1 MPDTPKRI
9 LIVTSEL
16 VPFHYGGIGTQFKSL
31 AALLKRHGHP
41 VSFLSRKPENYDMEV
56 YRAHY
61 GDTPVFFVDQPP
73 AYDWPPGPFV
83 YAAEVARRFDEIRDQ
98 VRPDLVI
105 CADFYAEGLFLL
117 LRAGSGTYGGT
128 EFLLTTQG
136 MNFEVISVREGGAKD
151 APSIMDFPHIRML
164 LAMEDLCVHFAPRIV
179 SCSSVTWREIRRRLG
194 IDKPARVIPNL
205 VDPGL
210 FRPGESESQET
221 PREPLIL
228 FVGRLDRMKGTDLL
242 LKAYFEVA
250 ERMHPAVPSIVFIG
264 RDCHWNEYGSTF
276 LEHWRSRIPEKYAG
290 SVSFLGQVSHDAIQ
304 DHLKKASVAVFPSRW
319 EPFGIVCLEAL
330 AMGCPVVVS
339 RGTGLEEILGPGL
352 SEFAVP
358 VTEDTRPLALKIMS
372 LLPSAKGSV
381 PHTVSE
387 AGHSLAPEQL
397 RARALEVVHQAEAEW
412 LDLLQDVGR
421 QEGTTKAGGPWPL
434 CGPLHELLASLEDP
448 SWRGSAAN
456 LQVYFR
462 HDGGYTEADSLRV
475 PYARLCWATLKI
487 PLPQGTGERPLR
499 LDPADTPGTVRIR
512 EIALI
517 GEEGS
522 ELWRA
527 DGVNGFAGCVSGGTE
542 AVSVE
547 DSCLV
552 CHAATHDP
560 QILLDCPATDN
571 PLEMR
576 VFIHASGE

>member
-1 MPDTPKRI
+1 MPDIQKRI
-9 LIVTSEL
+9 LIVTGEL

-31 AALLKRHGHP
+31 AALLRRHGHQ
-41 VSFLSRKPENYDMEV
+41 VSFLSRKPEQYEADV

-73 AYDWPPGPFV
+73 SYNWPPGPFV

-105 CADFYAEGLFLL
+105 CADFNAEGLFLL
-117 LRAGSGTYGGT
+117 LRAGSGAYTGT

-136 MNFEVISVREGGAKD
+136 MNYEVISVREGGVTG
-151 APSIMDFPHIRML
+151 APGIRDFPHIRML
-164 LAMEDLCVHFAPRIV
+164 LAMEDLCVHLAPRIV
-179 SCSSVTWREIRRRLG
+179 SCSSVTWQEIERRLG
-194 IDKPARVIPNL
+194 TDKPARVIPNL

-210 FRPGESESQET
+210 FSPKEG
-221 PREPLIL
+221 PRESPRELLIL

-242 LKAYFEVA
+242 LKAYFEIA
-250 ERMHPAVPSIVFIG
+250 ERMRPAIPRIVFIG
-264 RDCHWNEYGSTF
+264 RDCYWNEYGSTF
-276 LEHWRSRIPEKYAG
+276 LEHWQSRIPEKYAG
-290 SVSFLGQVSHDAIQ
+290 SVSFPGQVSHDAIR
-304 DHLKKASVAVFPSRW
+304 DYLKKASVAVFPSRW

-339 RGTGLEEILGPGL
+339 RGTGLEEVLGPGL

-358 VTEDTRPLALKIMS
+358 VTEDIKPLAQKIMS
-372 LLPSAKGSV
+372 LLPSENGSV
-381 PHTVSE
+381 LDTGSTSLGSVS
-387 AGHSLAPEQL
+387 PEQL
-397 RARALEVVHQAEAEW
+397 RARALEVVHQAEEGW
-412 LDLLQDVGR
+412 LDLLRDVGR
-421 QEGTTKAGGPWPL
+421 PEELSKTGQRPFCA
-434 CGPLHELLASLEDP
+434 PLHELLASLEDP
-448 SWRGSAAN
+448 AWRGSAAR
-456 LQVYFR
+456 LQIYFR
-462 HDGGYTEADSLRV
+462 RDGGYTESDSLRV
-475 PYARLCWATLKI
+475 PYSRLCWATLKI
-487 PLPQGTGERPLR
+487 PLTGGTGESPLR

-512 EIALI
+512 EIVLI
-517 GEEGS
+517 DQGGCEI
-522 ELWRA
+522 WRA
-527 DGVNGFAGCVSGGTE
+527 DGGNDFAGCVSGGTE